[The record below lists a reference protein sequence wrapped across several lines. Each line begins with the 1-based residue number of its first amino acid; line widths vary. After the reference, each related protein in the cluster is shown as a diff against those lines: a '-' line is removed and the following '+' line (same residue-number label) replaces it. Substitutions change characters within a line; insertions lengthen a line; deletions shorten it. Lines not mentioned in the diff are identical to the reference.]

1 MPAVEALLENL
12 SEVID
17 ESPQAVRAHLRDVV
31 PEYTG
36 EVGDQLAAPQAEE
49 MRKARAK

>member
-1 MPAVEALLENL
+1 
-12 SEVID
+12 
-17 ESPQAVRAHLRDVV
+17 V